1 MIIQYYLLVRCIMKE
16 LADECQCLNPRTLN
30 REFWFVIAFISV
42 VSIWGEEVLGSD
54 HRFEYHRMKDGID
67 GIEYYQKNIGI
78 V

>member
-1 MIIQYYLLVRCIMKE
+1 MPPGLSSMYHKKSWP
-16 LADECQCLNPRTLN
+16 DECQCRPRTLN
-30 REFWFVIAFISV
+30 REFWFVIAFSRV
-42 VSIWGEEVLGSD
+42 DLGEEVLGSD